1 MTGSISKKEVE
12 FISELEFN
20 KKYFFTRKDIIKYFT
35 SEQEM
40 GVYLHRMR
48 KKGRIEK
55 ISRSKYY
62 LIPIRALKGKWTEHA
77 FIVAD
82 EIFDGKNYVIGG
94 KSAAH
99 YWHLIDQIPFT
110 VEIFTFNRQG
120 TRNIL
125 GIEFKFI
132 RISKTK
138 KMKTTIRKIGNHPF
152 IIATKEESKQ
162 WI

>member
-1 MTGSISKKEVE
+1 MIGGISKKEVE

-20 KKYFFTRKDIIKYFT
+20 KKYFFTRKDIKKYFT
-35 SEQEM
+35 SELEM

-62 LIPIRALKGKWTEHA
+62 LIPIKALKGKWTEHA
-77 FIVAD
+77 FIVVD
-82 EIFDGKNYVIGG
+82 EIFDGKNYFIGG

-110 VEIFTFNRQG
+110 IEIFTPNRQG

-125 GIEFKFI
+125 GIDFKFI
-132 RISKTK
+132 RIQKNKKIKTIIK
-138 KMKTTIRKIGNHPF
+138 KMENHPF
-152 IIATKEESKQ
+152 II
-162 WI
+162 